1 MALEYLQVDSTTTAR
16 RLATTTAKYMKEVED
31 ASMRNYPFLAQ
42 LQATGNV
49 SYNNGGAGFTWPVKY
64 RIHRVEGN
72 TGQTSRT
79 PQPTN
84 LFKTAGLDYRGY
96 QATDQIYKREM
107 LSNTGEEAIVK
118 LIDNFIE
125 RLKTSMEQVLA
136 TQHLVDGNATGNEK
150 YWHGFESFLGTNGT
164 INISTGAQRSANA
177 ADRVAYPSDTY
188 AGLSTILA
196 NYGGENE
203 SSLVW
208 PKGRADANYDFW
220 SPIIVN
226 AKSTDFSASTHTWA
240 GQADQ
245 CLRWALT
252 QTKRNSTK
260 DGSINTVLVSRDWFV
275 DFKNLVAAKEQI
287 YNKGRPDS
295 LKGLGFEDVIIFDG
309 TEIAA
314 DFACQTDVA
323 YGYNIQNIELR
334 CMEKSLIVVDSDK
347 EGGGLFYDPLT
358 QSWMAIVETLSN
370 LKFKSPRNF
379 FKIANLT

>member
-1 MALEYLQVDSTTTAR
+1 MALDYLQIDSTTTAR
-16 RLATTTAKYMKEVED
+16 RLATTTAKYMRQVED

-49 SYNNGGAGFTWPVKY
+49 TYNNGGAGFTWPVKY

-96 QATDQIYKREM
+96 QATDQIFKREM

-118 LIDNFIE
+118 LIDNFVE
-125 RLKTSMEQVLA
+125 RLKTSMEQVLG
-136 TQHLVDGNATGNEK
+136 TQHLGDGNATGNEK
-150 YWHGFESFLGTNGT
+150 YWHGFESFFGINGT
-164 INISTGAQRSANA
+164 LNITDGTQRSANA
-177 ADRVAYPSDTY
+177 ADRVGFPADTY
-188 AGLSTILA
+188 ASLSTALA

-203 SSLVW
+203 SGYYW
-208 PKGRADANYDFW
+208 PKGRADAQFDFW
-220 SPIIVN
+220 TPIVAN
-226 AKSTDFSASTHTWA
+226 AKSTDYAGSTHTWA
-240 GQADQ
+240 GQGDQ
-245 CLRWALT
+245 VMRWCLT
-252 QTKRNSTK
+252 KTKRNSTK
-260 DGSINTVLVSRDWFV
+260 DGSVNTVLLSSDWHV
-275 DFKNLVAAKEQI
+275 DFKNLIAQKEQI

-309 TEIAA
+309 TEICA
-314 DFACQTDVA
+314 DFATQTDVA
-323 YGYNIQNIELR
+323 YGYNARNIELL
-334 CMEKSLIVVDSDK
+334 CMEKSLIVVDSIKD
-347 EGGGLFYDPLT
+347 GGLFYDPLT